1 MTQASGER
9 RTQRL
14 ARLWCGLLAV
24 VLALLGGVVR
34 AEPSSAAAWA
44 LDLLA
49 RVEQQQSA
57 GGAEMDCR
65 LHSTTGS

>member
-1 MTQASGER
+1 MTQASGEQR
-9 RTQRL
+9 NWRL
-14 ARLWCGLLAV
+14 AAWWCG
-24 VLALLGGVVR
+24 LLGGVVR

-57 GGAEMDCR
+57 GRAEMDCR